1 MSTHP
6 SSPYAPAGRPA
17 GPPAE
22 PPVTWV
28 QGVVTF
34 AVTLALFLVGGVVC
48 AAVWAAVVDPP
59 TYSARLPMFAGQPV
73 PNLEG
78 LNRTFNI
85 DGTFLLIAGIA
96 AVVLGLLCGVLFRS
110 NGVVTVLAVL
120 VGSGVG
126 YVTMRHLGI
135 GFGPEALAAQARG
148 AGSHA
153 ILLAPLQVQ
162 ATGVYFAWP
171 VGALAGVMAA
181 LWALAPFPPEA
192 PATATWPVTG
202 PATGPNTGPNTGPAS
217 PPYRP
222 ERPH

>member
-1 MSTHP
+1 VSTP
-6 SSPYAPAGRPA
+6 APRSYSPA

-34 AVTLALFLVGGVVC
+34 AVTLALFLVGGAVC
-48 AAVWAAVVDPP
+48 AGVWAAVVDPP

-78 LNRTFNI
+78 LDRTFNI
-85 DGTFLLIAGIA
+85 DATFLLTAGVA
-96 AVVLGLLCGVLFRS
+96 AVVLGVLCGVLFRS
-110 NGVVTVLAVL
+110 YGVVTVLAVL

-126 YVTMRHLGI
+126 YLTMRHLGI
-135 GFGPEALAAQARG
+135 GLGPEALVAQARG
-148 AGSHA
+148 AGAHA
-153 ILLAPLQVQ
+153 ILLSPLRVQ

-181 LWALAPFPPEA
+181 LWALAPEPS
-192 PATATWPVTG
+192 ATSAH
-202 PATGPNTGPNTGPAS
+202 
-217 PPYRP
+217 RP
-222 ERPH
+222 RLH